1 MSNGEKRR
9 ALTNDRRRRALAVA
23 VAALWGNETKEIF
36 SSAAAEQRMTRRPT
50 ETVSVPPPPSPRPP
64 FGEPQQ
70 LSPQG
75 WREGYCDVCG
85 SGHLY
90 LRMCTKLI
98 I

>member
-1 MSNGEKRR
+1 M
-9 ALTNDRRRRALAVA
+9 AVA

-50 ETVSVPPPPSPRPP
+50 ETVSVPPPPPSPRPP

-75 WREGYCDVCG
+75 WREGYFALEFTAMYNVEVDICISECVQN
-85 SGHLY
+85 
-90 LRMCTKLI
+90 
-98 I
+98 